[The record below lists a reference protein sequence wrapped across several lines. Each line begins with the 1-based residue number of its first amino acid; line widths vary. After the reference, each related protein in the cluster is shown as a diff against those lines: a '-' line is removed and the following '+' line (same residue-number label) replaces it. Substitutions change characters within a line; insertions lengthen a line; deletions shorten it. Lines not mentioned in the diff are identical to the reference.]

1 MRKKC
6 LCVEE
11 RLLHKNGMVILAAWL
26 ALLAFA
32 GCAALPDGPE
42 QIALPYVKIF
52 SKNKPAENGKLP
64 DGWRRW
70 TLSKLKKPTS
80 YKLVDYNGRTVV
92 KARADASASGL
103 VHRLD
108 IDAREFPVLTWQW
121 KTTALIKTADNR
133 TKHLE
138 DSPLRVVVTFAG
150 DTNKLALDE
159 RMFADNVRLL
169 TKQEMPYATLMYI
182 WENRAS
188 VGSVLP
194 NLHTSRIK
202 MIVAE
207 SGAGKVGVWHDV
219 ARNVHDDF
227 RRAFGEEPGRITSVA
242 VMTDTDNTG
251 ESVLAYYGDI
261 TFRRSAA
268 PTTGA
273 SR

>member
-1 MRKKC
+1 VQLR
-6 LCVEE
+6 VEE
-11 RLLHKNGMVILAAWL
+11 SLLRTQAAVL
-26 ALLAFA
+26 LSALLILA
-32 GCAALPDGPE
+32 GCAVLPDGPE

-52 SKNKPAENGKLP
+52 SKNKPAEDGKLP

-108 IDAREFPVLTWQW
+108 IDPREFPVLAWQW

-133 TKHLE
+133 TRHLE

-150 DTNKLALDE
+150 DRDKLPLGE
-159 RMFADNVRLL
+159 RLFADNVKLL

-194 NLHTSRIK
+194 NLHTGRIK

-207 SGAGKVGVWHDV
+207 SGAGNVGAWQDI
-219 ARNVHDDF
+219 ARNIYDDF
-227 RRAFGEEPGRITSVA
+227 RSAFGEEPGRITSIA

-261 TFRRSAA
+261 TFRRSAPA
-268 PTTGA
+268 ATG
-273 SR
+273 SKR

>member
-1 MRKKC
+1 MRYR
-6 LCVEE
+6 
-11 RLLHKNGMVILAAWL
+11 RLAVLAVVA
-26 ALLAFA
+26 ALA
-32 GCAALPDGPE
+32 GCAAVPDGPTE
-42 QIALPYVKIF
+42 IALPYVKIF
-52 SKNKPAENGKLP
+52 SKNQPAEDGKLP

-70 TLSKLKKPTS
+70 TLSKFKKPTH

-92 KARADASASGL
+92 KAQADASASGL
-103 VHRLD
+103 LHKLN
-108 IDAREFPVLTWQW
+108 IDPREFPVLAWQW

-138 DSPLRVVVTFAG
+138 DAPVRVVVTFAG
-150 DTNKLALDE
+150 DINKLPLDE
-159 RMFADNVRLL
+159 RLFADNIRLL

-188 VGSVLP
+188 VNTVLP

-207 SGAGKVGVWHDV
+207 SGAGKVGAWHDV
-219 ARNVHDDF
+219 ARNVHDDY
-227 RRAFGEEPGRITSVA
+227 RRAFGEEPGRITAVA

-268 PTTGA
+268 TPGGG

>member
-1 MRKKC
+1 MR
-6 LCVEE
+6 
-11 RLLHKNGMVILAAWL
+11 NGFPVAVLTAVFVL
-26 ALLAFA
+26 A
-32 GCAALPDGPE
+32 GCATMPDGPD

-52 SKNKPAENGKLP
+52 SKNQPAEAGKLP

-70 TLSKLKKPTS
+70 TISKFKKPTD
-80 YKLVDYNGRTVV
+80 YTLVDYDGRTVV
-92 KARADASASGL
+92 KARANASASGL

-108 IDAREFPVLTWQW
+108 IDPREFPVLAWQW
-121 KTTALIKTADNR
+121 KTTALISTADNR

-150 DTNKLALDE
+150 DKDKLPFDE
-159 RMFADNVRLL
+159 RLFADNVRLM

-182 WENRAS
+182 WENRAP

-194 NLHTSRIK
+194 NLHTARIK

-207 SGAGKVGVWHDV
+207 SGAAKVGRWHDI
-219 ARNVHDDF
+219 ARNVVEDY

-261 TFRRSAA
+261 AFRRGAA
-268 PTTGA
+268 GA
-273 SR
+273 PGGTR